1 MDSQNQQGIGTE
13 QKYNVN
19 INSQNVERAEEAL
32 ELARNDL
39 IAFGKLFLPDDYMRS
54 ETPFFHYQI
63 VDAMEERDKDGLFT
77 NTNLAIIMPRGHG
90 KTVLTKCDILHGFL
104 FADGPLFYGWVSATQ
119 KLSTGNMDYV
129 KYHLEY
135 NDKIK
140 YYFGNQ
146 KGLKWTESDIELKN
160 GCKLIS
166 KSNISGIRGGAKLH
180 KRYDLIV
187 LDDFEDENN
196 TITPDA
202 RAKNSNMVTAVVHP
216 ALEPL
221 NGRLR
226 INGTP
231 VHFDSFINNLIINSQ
246 RAEADGLDFT
256 WKVILYKA
264 LQSDG
269 SALWHSWF
277 PLDKLEEKK
286 KFYEDSGQ
294 PAKYWQEYHM
304 EVQSA
309 EDAIFTQ
316 SHLRYWDG
324 KYRWEPDAEIGVLTI
339 DGKDIPVNVYC
350 GVDPATDSERRE
362 SDFSV
367 LMYIAID
374 SNNNIYILDYIRK
387 RSLPVL
393 GIPGEPKKGIVD
405 YIFEYNQIYHPKLH
419 TIEETTMSRPI
430 FQALIAEMRR
440 RNDFSVQFREEK
452 PGTRQSKRDRIQEVL
467 GQRIIIGS
475 IHIKKEMFD
484 LQHEILTFGPRMGH
498 DDTIDALAYAVK
510 YVTLP
515 KEDIGKSGKF
525 KKKRLSQP
533 KSWIIA

>member
-1 MDSQNQQGIGTE
+1 ME

-19 INSQNVERAEEAL
+19 INTQNVSQAEEAL
-32 ELARNDL
+32 RLAKNDL
-39 IAFGKLFLPDDYMRS
+39 IAFGKLFLPDDFMRS
-54 ETPFFHYQI
+54 ETPFFHYEI
-63 VDAMEERDKDGLFT
+63 TDTMEERDEDGVFKHR
-77 NTNLAIIMPRGHG
+77 NLAIIMPRGHG
-90 KTVLTKCDILHGFL
+90 KTVLTKCDIVHKFC
-104 FADGPLFYGWVSATQ
+104 FAKDPLFYGWVSATA

-129 KYHLEY
+129 KYHLEF
-135 NDKIK
+135 NEKIK
-140 YYFGNQ
+140 YYFGSL
-146 KGLKWTESDIELKN
+146 KGTKWTETDIETSN

-196 TITPDA
+196 TITPES

-216 ALEPL
+216 ALEPAD
-221 NGRLR
+221 GRLR

-231 VHFDSFINNLIINSQ
+231 VHFDSFINNLIINST
-246 RAEADGLDFT
+246 RAEADGQAFT
-256 WKVILYKA
+256 WKLILYKA
-264 LQSDG
+264 IQDNG
-269 SALWHSWF
+269 TPLWASWF
-277 PLDKLEEKK
+277 PLEKLEEKK
-286 KFYEDSGQ
+286 KFYADSGQ

-309 EDAIFTQ
+309 EDAIFTMN
-316 SHLRYWDG
+316 HLKYHDG
-324 KYRWEPDAEIGVLTI
+324 TYHWNSEKEIGVLNI
-339 DGKDIPVNVYC
+339 EGKDIPVNVYC

-367 LMYIAID
+367 LIYVAID
-374 SNNNIYILDYIRK
+374 SDNNIYVLDYVRK
-387 RSLPVL
+387 RGLPVL
-393 GIPGEPKKGIVD
+393 GIPGTNKKGIVD

-419 TIEETTMSRPI
+419 TIEETTMSRPV
-430 FQALIAEMRR
+430 FQSLIAEMRR
-440 RNDFSVQFREEK
+440 RNDFSVQFKEEK

-475 IHIKKEMFD
+475 VHIKKTMFD
-484 LQHEILTFGPRMGH
+484 LQHEILQFGPRMGH

-515 KEDIGKSGKF
+515 KEDDLGSVVSRKNRYNK
-525 KKKRLSQP
+525 P
-533 KSWIIA
+533 KSWIVA